1 VSARINLASRPFRN
15 ERPLT
20 LLAVIGALALVAV
33 SVQHALVLQELLAG
47 RTSVADTE
55 AERLGQEL
63 TTLRESL
70 ARLEVPEPGRELL
83 AHWRLVEELVDRRT
97 FSWTGLFSLLEE
109 VLPRDVR
116 LVSISPRSEAR
127 EFRLELTAVA
137 RTQDVALGFFGQL
150 EARPEFS
157 QVYPQRLAEVDG
169 GTELYVSMGY
179 HPPRVATS
187 PGVSGGDAEAALP
200 AAEPSLA
207 PEAGSPREGQAE
219 EGEGGAA

>member
-33 SVQHALVLQELLAG
+33 SVQHALVLRELLPG
-47 RTSVADTE
+47 RTSVADRE
-55 AERLGQEL
+55 AETLGKKL
-63 TTLRESL
+63 ATLRESL
-70 ARLEVPEPGRELL
+70 VRLEVPEPARELL

-97 FSWTGLFSLLEE
+97 FSWTGLLSLLEE

-116 LVSISPRSEAR
+116 LVSISPRTSAR
-127 EFRLELTAVA
+127 ELRLELTAVA

-157 QVYPQRLAEVDG
+157 QVYPRRLAEVDS
-169 GTELYVSMGY
+169 GTELHVSMGY
-179 HPPRVATS
+179 HPAP
-187 PGVSGGDAEAALP
+187 VSGADVPSDEAEGTP
-200 AAEPSLA
+200 PEAEETLA
-207 PEAGSPREGQAE
+207 PEADSPREVQAE
-219 EGEGGAA
+219 EGEGGPG